1 MIRQLKTRNPAYCIR
16 KRLRT
21 EKYLEISLNQLAY
34 TCDLF
39 YEINKSYT
47 CLLNTIRAINISLFA
62 TNKSSDKLFSDES
75 RVRLLY
81 IIQYHIPTS
90 PSQLTAKWKNIL
102 CQLQSLKIL
111 FWKDNT
117 YLTGTEMMV
126 YLKTFFCKVI
136 SIGTLQTNCKFFF
149 KLSSGSS

>member
-1 MIRQLKTRNPAYCIR
+1 MFHN
-16 KRLRT
+16 
-21 EKYLEISLNQLAY
+21 Y

-75 RVRLLY
+75 HVRLLY

-117 YLTGTEMMV
+117 YLTGTEMMGLFEDIFLQS
-126 YLKTFFCKVI
+126 YLYRYSANKLQVFF
-136 SIGTLQTNCKFFF
+136 QTVFRKFL
-149 KLSSGSS
+149 KILTGKC